1 MGRIAR
7 TFLIVGSA
15 LFVCVAAFAAEK
27 TPAKSSSTEAM
38 QKSQPKNT
46 KSAKTPKSLRYRGD
60 ISAIEPTSGVVSIK
74 GPAGEKQF
82 VTQDAA
88 KDAVERL
95 SVGDHVRVIYSDKN
109 GKLLASSVRRLKAT
123 KASATAAKT
132 TETKSAPQ
140 QKDSKSTKR

>member
-1 MGRIAR
+1 MRRIAR

-27 TPAKSSSTEAM
+27 TPAKSPSTAPM
-38 QKSQPKNT
+38 QNSQPKNT
-46 KSAKTPKSLRYRGD
+46 KSAKTPKSLKYRGD
-60 ISAIEPTSGVVSIK
+60 ISAVDPASGVVSIK

-95 SVGDHVRVIYSDKN
+95 SVGDNVRVIYSDKD
-109 GKLLASSVRRLKAT
+109 GKLLASSVRRLKVT
-123 KASATAAKT
+123 KAIAKAAKT
-132 TETKSAPQ
+132 TETKPAPQ
-140 QKDSKSTKR
+140 QKENKSSVK